1 MSHFQ
6 VLVNPWNPCTFVPKL
21 RLVNIYFHDT
31 PADSPK
37 RCMEPTA
44 AYALE
49 SLIGA
54 AQKQSLK
61 IAGISGFRSV
71 KRQQEIFFQ
80 SLQTNGTKHTRSYI
94 ALPGYSEHHTGLAM
108 DVSSKQCHYELEVC
122 FEQTKEF
129 AWLQEHSAC
138 FGFILRY
145 PKNKEN
151 ITGYHY
157 EPWHY
162 RYVGI
167 PLAKLLTSR
176 QLTLEEYLQN
186 CIDN

>member
-1 MSHFQ
+1 MTNLH
-6 VLVNPWNPCTFVPKL
+6 VLVNPWNPCTFTPIL
-21 RLVNIYFHDT
+21 RSVHIYFHCT

-37 RCMEPTA
+37 RCMQPEA
-44 AYALE
+44 ACALE
-49 SLIGA
+49 ALVAA
-54 AQKQSLK
+54 AQKDNCH
-61 IAGISGFRSV
+61 IVGISGYRSV
-71 KRQQEIFFQ
+71 SRQQEIFFQ
-80 SLQTNGTKHTRSYI
+80 SLYTKGVAHTRSYI

-108 DVSSKQCHYELEVC
+108 DVSSPQCNYELEVC

-129 AWLQEHSAC
+129 KWLREHSAC

-162 RYVGI
+162 RYVGTH
-167 PLAKLLTSR
+167 LAKFLAAKH
-176 QLTLEEYLQN
+176 LTLEEYLQKQLV
-186 CIDN
+186 